1 MKKVFEIKYFEI
13 GLHILFW
20 ILYFTYPIIKFGDRN
35 RFSFDFTEAVLNTVF
50 IGVSVYI
57 AHFFLVKNYKG
68 IKALIVF
75 LIIFLCIVYLNCYL
89 NGKTCQCN
97 FRLCFINKT
106 VEYLLINAFF
116 LAIFTIKKNI
126 ISNQI
131 LERTEQERVQ
141 AELKSLKAQLNP
153 HFLFNTL
160 NMLYSN
166 AILKDEVLADKILK
180 LSDSLHYLMHEGEKP
195 NVPLLQEIEFIN
207 GYIELQKARL
217 GKKIDIKFSN
227 TLDNPKQD
235 IPPLLMIP
243 FIENAFK
250 YSSMVEGKKIPLCI
264 DVKLANDVLNL
275 WVENRY
281 DPRYSSKQSEVW
293 KDSGIG
299 IENVKKRLA
308 LLYPN
313 KHTLTIESLEGT
325 FKVNL
330 KIDLK

>member
-13 GLHILFW
+13 GLHFLFW
-20 ILYFTYPIIKFGDRN
+20 ILYFTYPIIKFGDHN
-35 RFSFDFTEAVLNTVF
+35 RFSFDFNEAILNTVF
-50 IGVSVYI
+50 IGISVYI
-57 AHFFLVKNYKG
+57 AHFFLVKNYKS
-68 IKALIVF
+68 IRALLVF
-75 LIIFLCIVYLNCYL
+75 LLIFLLIVYLNCYL

-126 ISNQI
+126 INNQI

-227 TLDNPKQD
+227 TLDNPKQN

-250 YSSMVEGKKIPLCI
+250 YSSMVEGKKIPLSI
-264 DVKLANDVLNL
+264 DMKLANDVLNL
-275 WVENRY
+275 WVENQY
-281 DPRYSSKQSEVW
+281 DPSYSSKQSEVW

-299 IENVKKRLA
+299 IENVKKRLT
-308 LLYPN
+308 LLYPS
-313 KHTLTIESLEGT
+313 KHTLTIESLEKT

>member
-1 MKKVFEIKYFEI
+1 MKKVFEIKYFEM
-13 GLHILFW
+13 GLHFLFW
-20 ILYFTYPIIKFGDRN
+20 IVYFTYPIIKFGDQD

-50 IGVSVYI
+50 IGASVYI
-57 AHFFLVKNYKG
+57 AHFFLVKNYKN
-68 IKALIVF
+68 IRALIVF
-75 LIIFLCIVYLNCYL
+75 LLIFLFIVYLNCYL
-89 NGKTCQCN
+89 NSQTCQCN

-106 VEYLLINAFF
+106 VEYLLINVFF
-116 LAIFTIKKNI
+116 VAIFTIKKNI

-141 AELKSLKAQLNP
+141 AELKSLKAQMNP

-217 GKKIDIKFSN
+217 GKKIDIQFSN
-227 TLDNPKQD
+227 TLDNPKQN

-250 YSSMVEGKKIPLCI
+250 YSSMVEGKKIPLYI

-281 DPRYSSKQSEVW
+281 DPSYSSKQSEVW

-299 IENVKKRLA
+299 IENVKKRLT
-308 LLYPN
+308 LLYPS
-313 KHTLTIESLEGT
+313 KHTLTIESLEDT